1 MSVIIDKQLFLDES
15 GECSFSEKSIYKHFL
30 ITILSV
36 DALRA
41 NQIKKCLKRKFASFV
56 RRGWPKGKELKASEL
71 YRDMRFGALAV
82 VNVLQSL
89 ARVSS
94 LETSYIV
101 VNKDKIRH
109 ESFRKAPYGIG
120 YNYFT
125 NVLLSE
131 LIFQEGFHSIHL
143 IYDVRN
149 KETHQKRHFKEH
161 LETSIL
167 GAALEKDIQ
176 VKFTVQGTDSSSCYG
191 LLAVDFFSWAI
202 FRKFEHGDDRFYKL
216 FLHRLKRRREWYV
229 EK

>member
-1 MSVIIDKQLFLDES
+1 MSMNIDKQLFLDES
-15 GECSFSEKSIYKHFL
+15 GECSFSESSTYKHFL
-30 ITILSV
+30 ITILSI
-36 DALRA
+36 DALQA
-41 NQIKKCLKRKFASFV
+41 NKIKKCLKRKFASFV
-56 RRGWPKGKELKASEL
+56 RRGWSKQKELKASEL
-71 YRDMRFGALAV
+71 YRDKRFGNPAV

-89 ARVSS
+89 TRISS

-101 VNKDKIRH
+101 VNKDKISH

-131 LIFQEGFHSIHL
+131 LIFQDGFHRIHL

-167 GAALEKDIQ
+167 GTALEKDIQ
-176 VKFTVQGTDSSSCYG
+176 IKFTVQGADSSSCYG

-202 FRKFEHGDDRFYKL
+202 FRKFGHGDDRFYKL
-216 FLHRLKRRREWYV
+216 ILNRMKRRREWYV
-229 EK
+229 KK

>member
-1 MSVIIDKQLFLDES
+1 MSVILDKQLFLDES
-15 GECSFSEKSIYKHFL
+15 GECSFSESSIYKHFL
-30 ITILSV
+30 ITILSI
-36 DALRA
+36 DAIRA
-41 NQIKKCLKRKFASFV
+41 NQIKKCLKRRFASFV
-56 RRGWPKGKELKASEL
+56 RRGWSKEKELKASEL
-71 YRDMRFGALAV
+71 YRDKRFGTPAV

-89 ARVSS
+89 TRVSS

-101 VNKDKIRH
+101 VNKDKISH

-125 NVLLSE
+125 SVLLSE
-131 LIFQEGFHSIHL
+131 LIFQDGFHSIHL
-143 IYDVRN
+143 IYDIRN

-176 VKFTVQGTDSSSCYG
+176 VKFTVQGADSSSCYG

-202 FRKFEHGDDRFYKL
+202 FRKFEHRDDRFYKL
-216 FLHRLKRRREWYV
+216 ILNSMKRRREWYV
-229 EK
+229 KK